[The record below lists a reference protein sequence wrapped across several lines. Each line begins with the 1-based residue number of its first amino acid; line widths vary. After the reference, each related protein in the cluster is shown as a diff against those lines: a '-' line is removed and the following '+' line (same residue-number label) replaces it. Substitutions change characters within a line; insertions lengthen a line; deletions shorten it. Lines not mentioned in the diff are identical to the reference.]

1 MSGYVEGP
9 RQCEAVQDELAELAL
24 GAVSGRRRAE
34 LLEHTGSCPRCLAE
48 LERLS
53 IVADTLLQ
61 LAPRAEPPLGFEM
74 RLVQRLQASAV
85 PIVRTALGA

>member
-34 LLEHTGSCPRCLAE
+34 LLERKGDGRTG
-48 LERLS
+48 
-53 IVADTLLQ
+53 
-61 LAPRAEPPLGFEM
+61 
-74 RLVQRLQASAV
+74 
-85 PIVRTALGA
+85 